1 MSDYFNFSSSPMIPS
16 TNLGN
21 AGMFQ
26 SMGGKNPFS
35 LPSSGAVTNKKETNS
50 QNFVQRFLGNLKKN
64 FNPQGVADA
73 AALGS
78 LGTPLAPIGAA
89 YGAHRYLTSEGAG
102 EGDYTK
108 PGFFFGL
115 GPRQHMSKEERAEVD
130 AKTKQT
136 ERDDWRFKI
145 EQDKEK
151 ERAWA
156 NSPEGR
162 KEMMDMWNKAQDK
175 QMWRGVV
182 CKNLGNLGSTLA
194 AGQWA
199 VAEANRGIAEQATRA
214 GAHLPDMAAA
224 VQSYQPRGRTSYYS
238 GGGQKKALGS

>member
-16 TNLGN
+16 ANLGN

-26 SMGGKNPFS
+26 STGGKNPFLS
-35 LPSSGAVTNKKETNS
+35 PTTSTVNKKEATNAP
-50 QNFVQRFLGNLKKN
+50 NFLQRFMGGIRKSI
-64 FNPQGVADA
+64 NPQGIADS

-78 LGTPLAPIGAA
+78 LATPLAPIGAA

-136 ERDDWRFKI
+136 ERDDWRHGVEI
-145 EQDKEK
+145 QKEK
-151 ERAWA
+151 ERAYA

-162 KEMMDMWNKAQDK
+162 KEMMDMWDKAQEK
-175 QMWRGVV
+175 QMWRGVIS
-182 CKNLGNLGSTLA
+182 KNLGNLGSTLA